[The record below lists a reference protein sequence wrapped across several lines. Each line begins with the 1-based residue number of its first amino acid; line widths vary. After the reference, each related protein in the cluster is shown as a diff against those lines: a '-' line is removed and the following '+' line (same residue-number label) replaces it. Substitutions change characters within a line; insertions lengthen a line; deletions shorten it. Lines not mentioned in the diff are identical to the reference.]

1 MTTSLV
7 RQNSGTAATMW
18 CISRDVIEQTLSD
31 PTKAVQPCRW
41 RKSALDP
48 LRSFDVARPLGSFQ
62 GITVGQSEV
71 PHSIDQHGG
80 LLNARHAYAI
90 KRHAVNTSQR
100 H

>member
-1 MTTSLV
+1 MRTSRLISQSASDQV
-7 RQNSGTAATMW
+7 WDYFAVTSSGA
-18 CISRDVIEQTLSD
+18 VI
-31 PTKAVQPCRW
+31 
-41 RKSALDP
+41 DP